1 MVKVAQTTE
10 PTIKTQDLMKQ
21 QEDFSRESKKAN
33 ETLNNIKNTETENN
47 KKSEIEKKDTLKE
60 ASKKYVDAIK
70 NSKTLN
76 DKFSLSNLI
85 TDAANIRDAKI
96 NALDSLPVIGG
107 AAKTL
112 YKTVPNAMTNMGE
125 GALKTGEGVID
136 TLNDWAD
143 AINNPL
149 TYTGSKAVYGKEKAD
164 KALEED
170 KKKQEEFIK
179 RNLVK
184 DFEDKTGYNDIR
196 DELEKDSLIKQE
208 NVGGQIAQG
217 VGGMVPALLAGQYLG
232 FAPEMTSTK
241 GLSGL
246 TKAKAIAGNLAKS
259 YASQLPTNAILGA
272 SSYGSG
278 IEEALNE
285 GATRDQARRY
295 GLANAAIEQGT
306 EYLTGGIPG
315 LGGKGGLDDVVEPLI
330 DKTGKG
336 YANAL
341 LKAGYGAFGEG
352 LEEYAG
358 AMLDPLAKKIYSDKP
373 IDWKEANKQALQ
385 AGLVGAATG
394 AILNSPSNIQD
405 IQNARNEIRNQ
416 QAQKAQETSIQPS
429 ITQNNI
435 NTQEQVET
443 TPTRQ
448 ENTQIT
454 DNITQQETNP
464 IETQQTIETP
474 KLTQQ
479 EQQELD
485 NLQNLPFEL
494 DEQQERR
501 MDELLLKQ
509 NKDLEKN
516 MSPVRDLSDVR
527 DFNEV
532 GSSKINAY
540 QYDNPEVKPYFQEV
554 AKDMLYD
561 LDNSTKGERY
571 MTEDGEIRGV
581 KRNVPNDI
589 AELLD
594 GENGVKYSYKEIEDG
609 LNAIIKDN
617 GAENKAVAKRL
628 EFYIDQRLR
637 NGYMDSIAGKIP
649 ANNEYIETLRNKNA
663 GENPNIAAEM
673 EKDEVLVFS
682 PEQERQYYKNNGMS
696 DETAKILT
704 EMPKPEKTSIRE
716 RIKDGKA
723 KFSEQLGY
731 FKRNLVDKGE
741 TIYKLGKKTK
751 NPNLYAKYDKRG
763 TTTGEANYDIGVG
776 QTNLE
781 GKKFENFTDKNGNK
795 TSMSLN
801 QIWEGID
808 PQIGNEY
815 LAHYL
820 NVDRYNQ
827 LNEDGTGKYVFGESI
842 TDKDSL
848 NRIKELE
855 KEHPEL
861 KRFGENV
868 WQYGKNQLQT
878 RVDAGQISQAQ
889 ADQFLKDTPHYVRL
903 QRNVD
908 TKTSPL
914 LEFDKNGNV
923 KVNKNLKEFKG
934 SALDILPFKESMA
947 KYTLDVR
954 NSIRDN
960 IFAQELAKTL
970 GIDANGQAVDNIDD
984 IIGQNTELLKDNG
997 DGTYSLTFFNKG
1009 VATTIPVNEGI
1020 YESLQPNKHYKFE
1033 DTLPFKGIRKF
1044 DNFRKAL
1051 LTDKNPLF
1059 LATNM
1064 MKDAFDAPLNS
1075 KYPVS
1080 FAKNY
1085 PRAIKEILTNGK
1097 YYQQYQALGG
1107 LQNTYFDNQEFQKQ
1121 GSKANPLTW
1130 IEKGNNAVEQF
1141 PRLAEFIST
1150 MEKTGDIDQAM
1161 YNAAEITTNFKRGGD
1176 WTKAANRNGVTFLN
1190 ASVQGFSKQIR
1201 NFTDIQNPRQAA
1213 QLLGKLVVLGIAPGL
1228 INDAMWDDDDEYK
1241 DLQDYQKD
1249 NYYLFKGKDGKWI
1262 RIPKGRAV
1270 SVFQSAARRTK
1281 YALKGDEKAF
1291 DGFVDFAKNQ
1301 VAPNS
1306 PFENNIFAP
1315 FSQVANNKSW
1325 SGNKI
1330 ISDSLSKRPTDEQYN
1345 EKTDEISKFIGKQIK
1360 DAPIPE
1366 NFKSP
1371 LAINYLID
1379 QYSGVIG
1386 DVGLPMITPRSS
1398 SDTSNPIKAAAKD
1411 KFSFDA
1417 VNSSKSVG
1425 TFYDTKDEI
1434 EKQKNSINAT
1444 PIDKA
1449 KNSYMTSR
1457 GMALSDLYKEQRE
1470 IQNSNLSKEEKYR
1483 QAKEKQKE
1491 INKFAKE
1498 TVENVNN
1505 YEQSDY
1511 YVKIG
1516 DSYYKR
1522 IVKDGKETYEKDN
1535 SKKRPTSEYALYDY
1549 FREKYYKSKESD

>member
-1 MVKVAQTTE
+1 MVKVAQTVE
-10 PTIKTQDLMKQ
+10 PTVKVAQTNFKNAENDLNLAQ
-21 QEDFSRESKKAN
+21 SRYETALAN
-33 ETLNNIKNTETENN
+33 ELKKTGKDYRIKFDDFTKNKISYQTKEQDKENATPKIEKIPIQEANKNLQNELADVQDKFDKWKIANYENN
-47 KKSEIEKKDTLKE
+47 LAKAQSKPVTL
-60 ASKKYVDAIK
+60 
-70 NSKTLN
+70 
-76 DKFSLSNLI
+76 
-85 TDAANIRDAKI
+85 
-96 NALDSLPVIGG
+96 
-107 AAKTL
+107 
-112 YKTVPNAMTNMGE
+112 
-125 GALKTGEGVID
+125 
-136 TLNDWAD
+136 W
-143 AINNPL
+143 
-149 TYTGSKAVYGKEKAD
+149 
-164 KALEED
+164 
-170 KKKQEEFIK
+170 
-179 RNLVK
+179 
-184 DFEDKTGYNDIR
+184 DKTGGNVTRALQDLVSPLTQGEAYEMKDEKGNKTYLPSYNELRQQKVQSSYGDNLIGKAAKLGGDITY
-196 DELEKDSLIKQE
+196 
-208 NVGGQIAQG
+208 GG
-217 VGGMVPALLAGQYLG
+217 
-232 FAPEMTSTK
+232 TK
-241 GLSGL
+241 
-246 TKAKAIAGNLAKS
+246 
-259 YASQLPTNAILGA
+259 ILGA
-272 SSYGSG
+272 SG
-278 IEEALNE
+278 IDA
-285 GATRDQARRY
+285 
-295 GLANAAIEQGT
+295 
-306 EYLTGGIPG
+306 LTGGIG
-315 LGGKGGLDDVVEPLI
+315 GKALYWTDMATDNYKNVKNQGATNKQALANTAIATGTEFLTEKLLGGLAGRLTGGEASTVENAVSKAVSKVVSNPQAAKLI
-330 DKTGKG
+330 GSMTS
-336 YANAL
+336 
-341 LKAGYGAFGEG
+341 EG
-352 LEEYAG
+352 LEEFTQEYIG
-358 AMLDPLAKKIYSDKP
+358 ALNDKITLGKDTNLEDLIKDSLYS
-373 IDWKEANKQALQ
+373 
-385 AGLVGAATG
+385 GLVGAGTAG
-394 AILNSPSNIQD
+394 AVEGGINSINVARPSFNQNNQPIQS
-405 IQNARNEIRNQ
+405 
-416 QAQKAQETSIQPS
+416 QETPIQAP

-435 NTQEQVET
+435 NAQEQVET
-443 TPTRQ
+443 TPIRQ
-448 ENTQIT
+448 ENEQI
-454 DNITQQETNP
+454 IPQQVQTRVEP
-464 IETQQTIETP
+464 QTIETKP
-474 KLTQQ
+474 VAKLTQQ

-485 NLQNLPFEL
+485 TLKDIPFEL

-516 MSPVRDLSDVR
+516 MSPVRALSDVR
-527 DFNEV
+527 DFQEV
-532 GSSKINAY
+532 GNKKVNAY

-561 LDNSTKGERY
+561 LGNSTKGERY
-571 MTEDGEIRGV
+571 MTEDGQFKGI

-663 GENPNIAAEM
+663 GENPNIPAEM
-673 EKDEVLVFS
+673 EKEEVLKFS

-704 EMPKPEKTSIRE
+704 EIPKPEKTPIGE
-716 RIKDGKA
+716 RIKEGKA
-723 KFSEQLGY
+723 KISEQLGY
-731 FKRNLVDKGE
+731 FKRNLVDIGE

-781 GKKFENFTDKNGNK
+781 GKRFENFTDKNGNK

-827 LNEDGTGKYVFGESI
+827 LNEDGIGKYVFGESI

-934 SALDILPFKESMA
+934 STLDILPFKESMA
-947 KYTLDVR
+947 QYTLDVR

-1033 DTLPFKGIRKF
+1033 ETLPFKGIRKF
-1044 DNFRKAL
+1044 DNFRKGL
-1051 LTDKNPLF
+1051 LTDKNPMF

-1075 KYPVS
+1075 KYPAS

-1085 PRAIKEILTNGK
+1085 PRAIKEILTNGE

-1107 LQNTYFDNQEFQKQ
+1107 LQNTYFENQEFQKQ

-1150 MEKTGDIDQAM
+1150 MEKTGDVDQAM

-1262 RIPKGRAV
+1262 RIPKGRAI

-1315 FSQVANNKSW
+1315 LSQVSNNKSW

-1330 ISDSLSKRPTDEQYN
+1330 ISDSLSKRPTEEQYN
-1345 EKTDEISKFIGKQIK
+1345 EKTDEISKWIGKQVK

-1417 VNSSKSVG
+1417 ANSSKSVG
-1425 TFYDTKDEI
+1425 NFYDKKDEI
-1434 EKQKNSINAT
+1434 EKQKNSIKAT

-1457 GMALSDLYKEQRE
+1457 SMELSELYKKQKD
-1470 IQNSNLSKEEKYR
+1470 IQNSNLSKEEKYN
-1483 QAKEKQKE
+1483 QSKEIQKQ

-1498 TVENVNN
+1498 TIENVDNI
-1505 YEQSDY
+1505 EKEEY
-1511 YVKIG
+1511 YIKIG

-1522 IVKDGKETYEKDN
+1522 VIKNGEETYVKDT
-1535 SKKRPTSEYALYDY
+1535 SKKRPTEEYALYDY
-1549 FREKYYKSKESD
+1549 FRDKYYKSKESD

>member
-1 MVKVAQTTE
+1 MVQVAQTVEPTVKVAQTNFKNAENDLNLAQSRYETALANE
-10 PTIKTQDLMKQ
+10 LKKTGKDYRIKFDDFTKNKISYQTKEQDKENATPKIEKIPIQEANKNLQNELADVQDKFDKWKIANYENNLAKAQSKPVTLWDKTGGNVTRALQDLVSPLTQGEAYEMKDEKGNKTYLPSYNELRQ
-21 QEDFSRESKKAN
+21 QEVQSSYGDNLIGKAAKFGGDVVYGGTKILGTTALDAVTGGIGGKALYWTDMATDNYKKVKNEGYSDKQAIAN
-33 ETLNNIKNTETENN
+33 TAIATGTEFLTE
-47 KKSEIEKKDTLKE
+47 KLLGGLAGRLTGGE
-60 ASKKYVDAIK
+60 ASAVEDA
-70 NSKTLN
+70 
-76 DKFSLSNLI
+76 
-85 TDAANIRDAKI
+85 
-96 NALDSLPVIGG
+96 V
-107 AAKTL
+107 
-112 YKTVPNAMTNMGE
+112 
-125 GALKTGEGVID
+125 
-136 TLNDWAD
+136 
-143 AINNPL
+143 
-149 TYTGSKAVYGKEKAD
+149 SKAVSKVVSNPQAAK
-164 KALEED
+164 
-170 KKKQEEFIK
+170 
-179 RNLVK
+179 
-184 DFEDKTGYNDIR
+184 
-196 DELEKDSLIKQE
+196 LI
-208 NVGGQIAQG
+208 GS
-217 VGGMVPALLAGQYLG
+217 
-232 FAPEMTSTK
+232 MTS
-241 GLSGL
+241 
-246 TKAKAIAGNLAKS
+246 
-259 YASQLPTNAILGA
+259 
-272 SSYGSG
+272 
-278 IEEALNE
+278 
-285 GATRDQARRY
+285 
-295 GLANAAIEQGT
+295 
-306 EYLTGGIPG
+306 
-315 LGGKGGLDDVVEPLI
+315 
-330 DKTGKG
+330 
-336 YANAL
+336 
-341 LKAGYGAFGEG
+341 EG
-352 LEEYAG
+352 LEEFTQEYIG
-358 AMLDPLAKKIYSDKP
+358 ALNDKITLGKDTNLEDLVKDSLYS
-373 IDWKEANKQALQ
+373 
-385 AGLVGAATG
+385 GLVGAGTAG
-394 AILNSPSNIQD
+394 VVEGGINSINVARPSFN
-405 IQNARNEIRNQ
+405 QNNQPIRS
-416 QAQKAQETSIQPS
+416 QETPIQAP

-435 NTQEQVET
+435 NVQEQVET
-443 TPTRQ
+443 APRRQ
-448 ENTQIT
+448 ENEQI
-454 DNITQQETNP
+454 IPQQVQTRVEP
-464 IETQQTIETP
+464 QTIETKP
-474 KLTQQ
+474 VAKLTQQ
-479 EQQELD
+479 EQQELN
-485 NLQNLPFEL
+485 NLQNFPFEL

-527 DFNEV
+527 DFSEV
-532 GSSKINAY
+532 GSPKINAY

-571 MTEDGEIRGV
+571 MTEDGQFKGI

-649 ANNEYIETLRNKNA
+649 ANSEYIETLRNKNA
-663 GENPNIAAEM
+663 GENPNIPAEM
-673 EKDEVLVFS
+673 EKEEVLKFS

-704 EMPKPEKTSIRE
+704 EMPKPEKTPIGE
-716 RIKDGKA
+716 RIKEGKA
-723 KFSEQLGY
+723 KISEQLGY

-781 GKKFENFTDKNGNK
+781 GKRFENFTDANGNK
-795 TSMSLN
+795 TTMSLN

-827 LNEDGTGKYVFGESI
+827 LNEDGIGKYVFGESI

-934 SALDILPFKESMA
+934 STLDILPFKESMA
-947 KYTLDVR
+947 QYTLDVR

-970 GIDANGQAVDNIDD
+970 GIDANGQSVDNIDD
-984 IIGQNTELLKDNG
+984 IIGQKPELLKDNG

-1020 YESLQPNKHYKFE
+1020 YESLKPNKHYKFE

-1044 DNFRKAL
+1044 DNFRKGL
-1051 LTDKNPLF
+1051 LTDKNPMF

-1075 KYPVS
+1075 KYPAS

-1085 PRAIKEILTNGK
+1085 PRAIKEILTNGE

-1107 LQNTYFDNQEFQKQ
+1107 LQNTYFENQEFQKQ

-1150 MEKTGDIDQAM
+1150 MEKTGDVDQAM

-1201 NFTDIQNPRQAA
+1201 NFTDIQNPRQAV
-1213 QLLGKLVVLGIAPGL
+1213 QLLGKIVVLGIAPGL

-1262 RIPKGRAV
+1262 RIPKGRAI

-1315 FSQVANNKSW
+1315 LSQVSNNKSW

-1330 ISDSLSKRPTDEQYN
+1330 ISDSLSKRPTEEQYN
-1345 EKTDEISKFIGKQIK
+1345 EKTDEISKWIGKQVK

-1417 VNSSKSVG
+1417 ANSSKSVG
-1425 TFYDTKDEI
+1425 NFYDKKDEI
-1434 EKQKNSINAT
+1434 EKQKNSIKAT

-1457 GMALSDLYKEQRE
+1457 SMELSELYKKQKD
-1470 IQNSNLSKEEKYR
+1470 IQNSNLSKEEKYN
-1483 QAKEKQKE
+1483 QSKEIQKQ

-1498 TVENVNN
+1498 TIENVDNI
-1505 YEQSDY
+1505 EKEEY
-1511 YVKIG
+1511 YIKIG

-1522 IVKDGKETYEKDN
+1522 VIKNGEETYVKDT
-1535 SKKRPTSEYALYDY
+1535 SKKRPTEEYALYDY
-1549 FREKYYKSKESD
+1549 FRDKYYKSKESD

>member
-1 MVKVAQTTE
+1 MVKVAQTVE
-10 PTIKTQDLMKQ
+10 PTVKVAQTNFKNAENDLNLAQSRYETALANELKKTGKDYRIKFDDFTKNKISYQTKEQDKENATPKIEKIPIQEANKNLQNELADVQDKFDKWKIANYENNLAKAQSKPVTLWDKTGGNVTRALQDLVSPLTQGEAYEMKDEKGNKTYLPSYNELRQ
-21 QEDFSRESKKAN
+21 QEVQSSYGDNLIGKAAKLGGDVVYGGTKIAGAAALDAVTGGIGGKALYWTDMATDNYKKVKNEGYSDKQALAN
-33 ETLNNIKNTETENN
+33 TAIATGTEFLTE
-47 KKSEIEKKDTLKE
+47 KLLGGLAGRLTGGE
-60 ASKKYVDAIK
+60 ASTVE
-70 NSKTLN
+70 
-76 DKFSLSNLI
+76 
-85 TDAANIRDAKI
+85 
-96 NALDSLPVIGG
+96 NAV
-107 AAKTL
+107 
-112 YKTVPNAMTNMGE
+112 
-125 GALKTGEGVID
+125 
-136 TLNDWAD
+136 
-143 AINNPL
+143 
-149 TYTGSKAVYGKEKAD
+149 SKAVSKVVSNPQAAK
-164 KALEED
+164 
-170 KKKQEEFIK
+170 
-179 RNLVK
+179 
-184 DFEDKTGYNDIR
+184 
-196 DELEKDSLIKQE
+196 LI
-208 NVGGQIAQG
+208 GS
-217 VGGMVPALLAGQYLG
+217 
-232 FAPEMTSTK
+232 MTS
-241 GLSGL
+241 
-246 TKAKAIAGNLAKS
+246 
-259 YASQLPTNAILGA
+259 
-272 SSYGSG
+272 
-278 IEEALNE
+278 
-285 GATRDQARRY
+285 
-295 GLANAAIEQGT
+295 
-306 EYLTGGIPG
+306 
-315 LGGKGGLDDVVEPLI
+315 
-330 DKTGKG
+330 
-336 YANAL
+336 
-341 LKAGYGAFGEG
+341 EG
-352 LEEYAG
+352 LEEFTQEYIG
-358 AMLDPLAKKIYSDKP
+358 ALNDKITLGKDTNLEDLIKDSLYS
-373 IDWKEANKQALQ
+373 
-385 AGLVGAATG
+385 GLVGAGTAG
-394 AILNSPSNIQD
+394 AVEGGINSINVARPSFNQNNQPIQS
-405 IQNARNEIRNQ
+405 
-416 QAQKAQETSIQPS
+416 QETPIQAP

-435 NTQEQVET
+435 NAQEQVET
-443 TPTRQ
+443 APRRQ
-448 ENTQIT
+448 ENEQI
-454 DNITQQETNP
+454 IPQQVQTRVEP
-464 IETQQTIETP
+464 QTIETKP
-474 KLTQQ
+474 VETQQNNINATQKLENRVSGNKLLDAQDFINEVKDVGANVDDNGYVTVYHQTTPENAKKILDSGRMSSKEQAVFFSTSQNASQSDGRGSTKLEFKIPAEELELDDIFSDNADVKINLNGKKDIDVSKYLVRNNNIPVETSKLTQQ

-485 NLQNLPFEL
+485 
-494 DEQQERR
+494 
-501 MDELLLKQ
+501 
-509 NKDLEKN
+509 
-516 MSPVRDLSDVR
+516 
-527 DFNEV
+527 
-532 GSSKINAY
+532 
-540 QYDNPEVKPYFQEV
+540 
-554 AKDMLYD
+554 
-561 LDNSTKGERY
+561 
-571 MTEDGEIRGV
+571 
-581 KRNVPNDI
+581 
-589 AELLD
+589 
-594 GENGVKYSYKEIEDG
+594 
-609 LNAIIKDN
+609 
-617 GAENKAVAKRL
+617 
-628 EFYIDQRLR
+628 
-637 NGYMDSIAGKIP
+637 
-649 ANNEYIETLRNKNA
+649 TLRNKNA
-663 GENPNIAAEM
+663 GENPNIPAEM
-673 EKDEVLVFS
+673 EKEEVLKFS

-704 EMPKPEKTSIRE
+704 EIPKPEKTPIGE
-716 RIKDGKA
+716 RIKEGKA
-723 KFSEQLGY
+723 KISEQLGY
-731 FKRNLVDKGE
+731 FKRNLVDIGE

-781 GKKFENFTDKNGNK
+781 GKRFENFTDKNGNK

-827 LNEDGTGKYVFGESI
+827 LNEDGIGKYVFGESI

-868 WQYGKNQLQT
+868 WQYGRNQLQT

-889 ADQFLKDTPHYVRL
+889 ADQFLRDTPHYVRL

-914 LEFDKNGNV
+914 LEFDKNGNA

-934 SALDILPFKESMA
+934 STLDILPFKESMA
-947 KYTLDVR
+947 QYTFDVR

-1033 DTLPFKGIRKF
+1033 ETLPFKGIRKF
-1044 DNFRKAL
+1044 DNFRKGL
-1051 LTDKNPLF
+1051 LTDKNPMF

-1075 KYPVS
+1075 KYPAS

-1085 PRAIKEILTNGK
+1085 PRAIKEILTNGE

-1107 LQNTYFDNQEFQKQ
+1107 LQNTYFENQEFQKQ

-1150 MEKTGDIDQAM
+1150 MEKTGDVDQAM

-1213 QLLGKLVVLGIAPGL
+1213 QLLGKIVVLGIAPGL

-1262 RIPKGRAV
+1262 RIPKGRAI

-1315 FSQVANNKSW
+1315 LSQVSNNKSW

-1330 ISDSLSKRPTDEQYN
+1330 ISDSLSKRPTEEQYN
-1345 EKTDEISKFIGKQIK
+1345 EKTDEISKWIGKQVK

-1417 VNSSKSVG
+1417 ANSSKSVG
-1425 TFYDTKDEI
+1425 NFYDKKDEI
-1434 EKQKNSINAT
+1434 EKQKNSIKAT

-1457 GMALSDLYKEQRE
+1457 SMELSELYKKQKD
-1470 IQNSNLSKEEKYR
+1470 IQNSNLSKEEKYN
-1483 QAKEKQKE
+1483 QSKEIQKQ

-1498 TVENVNN
+1498 TIENVDNI
-1505 YEQSDY
+1505 EKEEY
-1511 YVKIG
+1511 YIKIG

-1522 IVKDGKETYEKDN
+1522 VIKNGEETYVKDT
-1535 SKKRPTSEYALYDY
+1535 SKKRPTEEYALYDY
-1549 FREKYYKSKESD
+1549 FRDKYYKSKESD

>member
-1 MVKVAQTTE
+1 MVKVAQTVE
-10 PTIKTQDLMKQ
+10 PTVKVAQTNFKNAENDLNLAQSRYETALANELKKTGKDYRIKFDDFTKNKISYQTKEQDKENATPKIEKIPIQEANKNLQNELADVQDKFDKWKIANYENNLAKAQSKPVTLWDKTGGNVTRALQDLVSPLTQGEAYEMKDEKGNKTYLPSYNELRQ
-21 QEDFSRESKKAN
+21 QEVQSSYGDNLIGKAAKLGGDITYGGTKIAGAAALDAVTGGIGGKALYWTDMATDNYKKVKNEGYSDKQAIAN
-33 ETLNNIKNTETENN
+33 TAIATGTEFLTE
-47 KKSEIEKKDTLKE
+47 KLLGGLAGRLTGGE
-60 ASKKYVDAIK
+60 ASAVEDA
-70 NSKTLN
+70 
-76 DKFSLSNLI
+76 
-85 TDAANIRDAKI
+85 
-96 NALDSLPVIGG
+96 V
-107 AAKTL
+107 
-112 YKTVPNAMTNMGE
+112 
-125 GALKTGEGVID
+125 
-136 TLNDWAD
+136 
-143 AINNPL
+143 
-149 TYTGSKAVYGKEKAD
+149 SKAVSKVVSNPQAAK
-164 KALEED
+164 
-170 KKKQEEFIK
+170 
-179 RNLVK
+179 
-184 DFEDKTGYNDIR
+184 
-196 DELEKDSLIKQE
+196 LI
-208 NVGGQIAQG
+208 GS
-217 VGGMVPALLAGQYLG
+217 
-232 FAPEMTSTK
+232 MTS
-241 GLSGL
+241 
-246 TKAKAIAGNLAKS
+246 
-259 YASQLPTNAILGA
+259 
-272 SSYGSG
+272 
-278 IEEALNE
+278 
-285 GATRDQARRY
+285 
-295 GLANAAIEQGT
+295 
-306 EYLTGGIPG
+306 
-315 LGGKGGLDDVVEPLI
+315 
-330 DKTGKG
+330 
-336 YANAL
+336 
-341 LKAGYGAFGEG
+341 EG
-352 LEEYAG
+352 LEEFTQEYIG
-358 AMLDPLAKKIYSDKP
+358 ALNDKITLGKDTNLEDLVKDSLYS
-373 IDWKEANKQALQ
+373 
-385 AGLVGAATG
+385 GLVGAGTAG
-394 AILNSPSNIQD
+394 AVEGGINSINVARPSFN
-405 IQNARNEIRNQ
+405 QNNQPIRS
-416 QAQKAQETSIQPS
+416 QETPIQAP

-435 NTQEQVET
+435 NAQEQVET
-443 TPTRQ
+443 APRRQ
-448 ENTQIT
+448 ENGQIT
-454 DNITQQETNP
+454 PQQVQTRVEP
-464 IETQQTIETP
+464 QTIETKP
-474 KLTQQ
+474 VAKLTQQ
-479 EQQELD
+479 EQQELNTLKD
-485 NLQNLPFEL
+485 SPFEL

-527 DFNEV
+527 DFSEV

-571 MTEDGEIRGV
+571 MTEDGQFKGI

-663 GENPNIAAEM
+663 GENPNIPAEM
-673 EKDEVLVFS
+673 EKEEVLKFS

-704 EMPKPEKTSIRE
+704 EMPKPEKTPIGE
-716 RIKDGKA
+716 RIKEGKA

-781 GKKFENFTDKNGNK
+781 GKRFENFTDKNGNK

-820 NVDRYNQ
+820 NVDRYKQVNQ
-827 LNEDGTGKYVFGESI
+827 KGRDIQDAFQKQIDEGKITQEYADKVIKENEGNKYVFGPSI

-868 WQYGKNQLQT
+868 WQYGRNQLQT

-889 ADQFLKDTPHYVRL
+889 ADQFLRDTPHYVRL

-934 SALDILPFKESMA
+934 STLDILPFKESMA
-947 KYTLDVR
+947 QYTFDVR

-984 IIGQNTELLKDNG
+984 IFGQNTELLKDNG

-1033 DTLPFKGIRKF
+1033 GTLPFKGIRKF
-1044 DNFRKAL
+1044 DNFRKGL
-1051 LTDKNPLF
+1051 LTDKNPMF

-1075 KYPVS
+1075 KYPAS

-1085 PRAIKEILTNGK
+1085 PRAIKEILTNGE

-1107 LQNTYFDNQEFQKQ
+1107 LQNTYFENQEFQKQ

-1150 MEKTGDIDQAM
+1150 MEKTGDVDQAM

-1262 RIPKGRAV
+1262 RIPKGRAI

-1315 FSQVANNKSW
+1315 LSQVSNNKSW

-1330 ISDSLSKRPTDEQYN
+1330 ISDSLSKRPTEEQYN
-1345 EKTDEISKFIGKQIK
+1345 EKTDEISKWIGKQVK

-1417 VNSSKSVG
+1417 ANSSKSVG
-1425 TFYDTKDEI
+1425 NFYDKKDEI
-1434 EKQKNSINAT
+1434 EKQKNSIKAT

-1457 GMALSDLYKEQRE
+1457 SMELSELYKKQKD
-1470 IQNSNLSKEEKYR
+1470 IQNSNLSKEEKYN
-1483 QAKEKQKE
+1483 QSKEIQKQ

-1498 TVENVNN
+1498 TIENVDNI
-1505 YEQSDY
+1505 EKEEY
-1511 YVKIG
+1511 YIKIG

-1522 IVKDGKETYEKDN
+1522 VIKNGEETYVKDT
-1535 SKKRPTSEYALYDY
+1535 SKKRPTEEYALYDY
-1549 FREKYYKSKESD
+1549 FRDKYYKSKESD

>member
-1 MVKVAQTTE
+1 MVKVAQTVE
-10 PTIKTQDLMKQ
+10 PTVKVAQTNFKNAENDLNLAQ
-21 QEDFSRESKKAN
+21 SRYETALAN
-33 ETLNNIKNTETENN
+33 ELKKTGKDYRIKFDDFTKNKISYQTKEQDKENATPKIEKIPIQEANKNLQNELADVQDKFDKWKIANYENN
-47 KKSEIEKKDTLKE
+47 LAKAQSKPVTL
-60 ASKKYVDAIK
+60 
-70 NSKTLN
+70 
-76 DKFSLSNLI
+76 
-85 TDAANIRDAKI
+85 
-96 NALDSLPVIGG
+96 
-107 AAKTL
+107 
-112 YKTVPNAMTNMGE
+112 
-125 GALKTGEGVID
+125 
-136 TLNDWAD
+136 W
-143 AINNPL
+143 
-149 TYTGSKAVYGKEKAD
+149 
-164 KALEED
+164 
-170 KKKQEEFIK
+170 
-179 RNLVK
+179 
-184 DFEDKTGYNDIR
+184 DKTGGNVTRALQDLVSPLTQGEAYEMKDEKGNKTYLPSYNELRQQEVQSSYGDNLIGKAAKLGGDITY
-196 DELEKDSLIKQE
+196 
-208 NVGGQIAQG
+208 GG
-217 VGGMVPALLAGQYLG
+217 
-232 FAPEMTSTK
+232 TK
-241 GLSGL
+241 
-246 TKAKAIAGNLAKS
+246 
-259 YASQLPTNAILGA
+259 ILGA
-272 SSYGSG
+272 SG
-278 IEEALNE
+278 IDA
-285 GATRDQARRY
+285 
-295 GLANAAIEQGT
+295 
-306 EYLTGGIPG
+306 LTGGIG
-315 LGGKGGLDDVVEPLI
+315 GKALYWTDMATDNYKKVKNEGYSDKQALANTAIATGTEFLTEKLLGGLAGRLTGGEASTVENAVSKAVSKVVSNPQAAKLI
-330 DKTGKG
+330 GSMTS
-336 YANAL
+336 
-341 LKAGYGAFGEG
+341 EG
-352 LEEYAG
+352 LEEFTQEYIG
-358 AMLDPLAKKIYSDKP
+358 ALNDKITLGKDTNLEDLVKDSLYS
-373 IDWKEANKQALQ
+373 
-385 AGLVGAATG
+385 GLVGAGTAG
-394 AILNSPSNIQD
+394 AVEGGINSINVARPSFNQNNQPIQS
-405 IQNARNEIRNQ
+405 
-416 QAQKAQETSIQPS
+416 QETPIQAP

-435 NTQEQVET
+435 NAQEQVET
-443 TPTRQ
+443 APTRQ
-448 ENTQIT
+448 ENGQIT
-454 DNITQQETNP
+454 PQQVQTRVEP
-464 IETQQTIETP
+464 QTIETKP
-474 KLTQQ
+474 VAKLTQQ

-485 NLQNLPFEL
+485 TLKDIPFEL
-494 DEQQERR
+494 DDQQERR

-571 MTEDGEIRGV
+571 MTEDGQFKGI

-663 GENPNIAAEM
+663 GENPNIPAEM
-673 EKDEVLVFS
+673 EKEEVLKFS

-704 EMPKPEKTSIRE
+704 EIPKPEKTPIGE
-716 RIKDGKA
+716 RIKEGKA
-723 KFSEQLGY
+723 KISEQFGY

-781 GKKFENFTDKNGNK
+781 GKRFENFTDKNGNK

-889 ADQFLKDTPHYVRL
+889 ADRFLRDTPHYVRL

-914 LEFDKNGNV
+914 LEFDKNGNA

-934 SALDILPFKESMA
+934 STLDILPFKESMA
-947 KYTLDVR
+947 QYTLDVR

-984 IIGQNTELLKDNG
+984 IIGQNPELLKDNG

-1033 DTLPFKGIRKF
+1033 ETLPFKGIRKF
-1044 DNFRKAL
+1044 DNFRKGL
-1051 LTDKNPLF
+1051 LTDKNPMF

-1075 KYPVS
+1075 KYPAS

-1085 PRAIKEILTNGK
+1085 PRAIKEILTNGE

-1107 LQNTYFDNQEFQKQ
+1107 LQNTYFENQEFQKQ

-1141 PRLAEFIST
+1141 QDLQSLYQQW
-1150 MEKTGDIDQAM
+1150 K
-1161 YNAAEITTNFKRGGD
+1161 
-1176 WTKAANRNGVTFLN
+1176 
-1190 ASVQGFSKQIR
+1190 
-1201 NFTDIQNPRQAA
+1201 
-1213 QLLGKLVVLGIAPGL
+1213 KLV
-1228 INDAMWDDDDEYK
+1228 M
-1241 DLQDYQKD
+1241 
-1249 NYYLFKGKDGKWI
+1249 
-1262 RIPKGRAV
+1262 
-1270 SVFQSAARRTK
+1270 
-1281 YALKGDEKAF
+1281 
-1291 DGFVDFAKNQ
+1291 
-1301 VAPNS
+1301 
-1306 PFENNIFAP
+1306 
-1315 FSQVANNKSW
+1315 
-1325 SGNKI
+1325 
-1330 ISDSLSKRPTDEQYN
+1330 
-1345 EKTDEISKFIGKQIK
+1345 
-1360 DAPIPE
+1360 
-1366 NFKSP
+1366 
-1371 LAINYLID
+1371 
-1379 QYSGVIG
+1379 
-1386 DVGLPMITPRSS
+1386 
-1398 SDTSNPIKAAAKD
+1398 
-1411 KFSFDA
+1411 
-1417 VNSSKSVG
+1417 
-1425 TFYDTKDEI
+1425 
-1434 EKQKNSINAT
+1434 
-1444 PIDKA
+1444 
-1449 KNSYMTSR
+1449 
-1457 GMALSDLYKEQRE
+1457 
-1470 IQNSNLSKEEKYR
+1470 
-1483 QAKEKQKE
+1483 
-1491 INKFAKE
+1491 
-1498 TVENVNN
+1498 
-1505 YEQSDY
+1505 
-1511 YVKIG
+1511 
-1516 DSYYKR
+1516 
-1522 IVKDGKETYEKDN
+1522 
-1535 SKKRPTSEYALYDY
+1535 
-1549 FREKYYKSKESD
+1549 

>member
-1 MVKVAQTTE
+1 MVKVAQTVE
-10 PTIKTQDLMKQ
+10 PTVKVAQTNFKNAENDLNLAQSRYETALANELKKTGKDYRIKFDDFTKNKISYQTKEQDKENATPKIEKIPIQEANKNLQNELADVQDKFDKWKIANYENNLAKAQSKPVTLWDKTGGNVTRALQDLVSPLTQSEAYEMKDEKGNKTYLPSYNELRQ
-21 QEDFSRESKKAN
+21 QEVQSSYGDNLIGKAAKLGGDITYGGTKILGAAALDAVTGGIGGKALYWTDMATDNYKKVKNEGYSDKQAIAN
-33 ETLNNIKNTETENN
+33 TAIATGTEFLTE
-47 KKSEIEKKDTLKE
+47 KLLGGLAGRLTGGE
-60 ASKKYVDAIK
+60 ASAVEDA
-70 NSKTLN
+70 
-76 DKFSLSNLI
+76 
-85 TDAANIRDAKI
+85 
-96 NALDSLPVIGG
+96 V
-107 AAKTL
+107 
-112 YKTVPNAMTNMGE
+112 
-125 GALKTGEGVID
+125 
-136 TLNDWAD
+136 
-143 AINNPL
+143 
-149 TYTGSKAVYGKEKAD
+149 SKAVSKVVSNPQAAK
-164 KALEED
+164 
-170 KKKQEEFIK
+170 
-179 RNLVK
+179 
-184 DFEDKTGYNDIR
+184 
-196 DELEKDSLIKQE
+196 LI
-208 NVGGQIAQG
+208 GS
-217 VGGMVPALLAGQYLG
+217 
-232 FAPEMTSTK
+232 MTS
-241 GLSGL
+241 
-246 TKAKAIAGNLAKS
+246 
-259 YASQLPTNAILGA
+259 
-272 SSYGSG
+272 
-278 IEEALNE
+278 
-285 GATRDQARRY
+285 
-295 GLANAAIEQGT
+295 
-306 EYLTGGIPG
+306 
-315 LGGKGGLDDVVEPLI
+315 
-330 DKTGKG
+330 
-336 YANAL
+336 
-341 LKAGYGAFGEG
+341 EG
-352 LEEYAG
+352 LEEFTQEYIG
-358 AMLDPLAKKIYSDKP
+358 ALNDKITLGKDTNLEDLIKDSLYS
-373 IDWKEANKQALQ
+373 
-385 AGLVGAATG
+385 GLVGAGTAG
-394 AILNSPSNIQD
+394 AVEGGINSINVARPSFNQNNQP
-405 IQNARNEIRNQ
+405 IQN
-416 QAQKAQETSIQPS
+416 QETPIQAP

-443 TPTRQ
+443 APTRQ
-448 ENTQIT
+448 ENGQIIPQQVQT
-454 DNITQQETNP
+454 RVEPQTTETKPVEIPKVNQQIDNKQKQLEIINQNNPMQDEYHTGIRNENDIKTFDEAIQDDESFVWGDYSKKDAERDLQKGTVTVYSSKP
-464 IETQQTIETP
+464 IEQGAFVSTSQNQARDYAGGGKIYSQEVPINDVAWINGDEGQYAKIENNNIPVETS

-485 NLQNLPFEL
+485 
-494 DEQQERR
+494 
-501 MDELLLKQ
+501 
-509 NKDLEKN
+509 
-516 MSPVRDLSDVR
+516 
-527 DFNEV
+527 
-532 GSSKINAY
+532 
-540 QYDNPEVKPYFQEV
+540 
-554 AKDMLYD
+554 
-561 LDNSTKGERY
+561 
-571 MTEDGEIRGV
+571 
-581 KRNVPNDI
+581 
-589 AELLD
+589 
-594 GENGVKYSYKEIEDG
+594 
-609 LNAIIKDN
+609 
-617 GAENKAVAKRL
+617 
-628 EFYIDQRLR
+628 
-637 NGYMDSIAGKIP
+637 
-649 ANNEYIETLRNKNA
+649 TLRNKNA
-663 GENPNIAAEM
+663 GENPNIPAEM
-673 EKDEVLVFS
+673 EKEEALKFS

-716 RIKDGKA
+716 RIKEGKA

-781 GKKFENFTDKNGNK
+781 GKRFENFTDKNGNK

-820 NVDRYNQ
+820 NVDRYKQVNQ
-827 LNEDGTGKYVFGESI
+827 KGRDIQDAFQKQIDEGKITQEYADKVIKENEGNKYVFGPSI

-868 WQYGKNQLQT
+868 WQYGRNQLQT

-889 ADQFLKDTPHYVRL
+889 ADRFLRDTPHYVRL

-934 SALDILPFKESMA
+934 STLDILPFKESMA
-947 KYTLDVR
+947 QYTFDVR

-984 IIGQNTELLKDNG
+984 IFGQNTELLKDNG

-1033 DTLPFKGIRKF
+1033 GTLPFKGIRKF
-1044 DNFRKAL
+1044 DNFRKGL
-1051 LTDKNPLF
+1051 LTDKNPMF

-1075 KYPVS
+1075 KYPAS

-1085 PRAIKEILTNGK
+1085 PRAIKEILTNGE

-1107 LQNTYFDNQEFQKQ
+1107 LQNTYFENQEFQKQ

-1150 MEKTGDIDQAM
+1150 MEKTGDVDQAM

-1262 RIPKGRAV
+1262 RIPKGRAI

-1315 FSQVANNKSW
+1315 LSQVSNNKSW

-1330 ISDSLSKRPTDEQYN
+1330 ISDSLSKRPTEEQYN
-1345 EKTDEISKFIGKQIK
+1345 EKTDEISKWIGKQVK
-1360 DAPIPE
+1360 DAPMPE

-1417 VNSSKSVG
+1417 ANSSKSVG
-1425 TFYDTKDEI
+1425 NFYDKKDEI
-1434 EKQKNSINAT
+1434 EKQKNSIKAT

-1457 GMALSDLYKEQRE
+1457 SMELSELYKKQKD
-1470 IQNSNLSKEEKYR
+1470 IQNSNLSKEEKYN
-1483 QAKEKQKE
+1483 QSKEIQKQ

-1498 TVENVNN
+1498 TIENVDNI
-1505 YEQSDY
+1505 EKEEY
-1511 YVKIG
+1511 YIKIG

-1522 IVKDGKETYEKDN
+1522 VIKNGEETYVKDT
-1535 SKKRPTSEYALYDY
+1535 SKKRPTEEYALYDY
-1549 FREKYYKSKESD
+1549 FRDKYYKSKESD

>member
-1 MVKVAQTTE
+1 MVKVTQTVE
-10 PTIKTQDLMKQ
+10 PTIKTQDLTNKKEDFSKDKNNKVNDKQ
-21 QEDFSRESKKAN
+21 QEKKEIIINKPEQRKFSAESKNDKSTFN
-33 ETLNNIKNTETENN
+33 DIDKQSPKQENN
-47 KKSEIEKKDTLKE
+47 KKVRNPL
-60 ASKKYVDAIK
+60 VLLG
-70 NSKTLN
+70 KTLG
-76 DKFSLSNLI
+76 
-85 TDAANIRDAKI
+85 NI
-96 NALDSLPVIGG
+96 S
-107 AAKTL
+107 
-112 YKTVPNAMTNMGE
+112 TNMGE
-125 GALKTGEGVID
+125 GALKTGEGVLD
-136 TLNDWAD
+136 TLNDWTD

-149 TYTGSKAVYGKEKAD
+149 TYLGNKSVYGKEKAD
-164 KALEED
+164 KALKED

-179 RNLVK
+179 RDLVK
-184 DFEDKTGYNDIR
+184 DFEDLTGYSDVKK
-196 DELEKDSLIKQE
+196 DWEKDSLVKSE
-208 NVGGQIAQG
+208 NLGGQVAQG
-217 VGGMVPALLAGQYLG
+217 VGGMVPSLLAGQYLG
-232 FAPEMTSTK
+232 LTPEMTSTK

-246 TKAKAIAGNLAKS
+246 TKAKAIAGNVAKS
-259 YASQLPTNAILGA
+259 YVSQLPSNAILGA

-278 IEEALNE
+278 LEEALNE
-285 GATRDQARRY
+285 GATREQARRY
-295 GLANAAIEQGT
+295 GLTNAAIEQGT
-306 EYLTGGIPG
+306 EYLTGGLPG

-341 LKAGYGAFGEG
+341 LKAGYGALGEG
-352 LEEYAG
+352 LEETAG
-358 AMLDPLAKKIYSDKP
+358 TYLDALAKKGILGKDINWK
-373 IDWKEANKQALQ
+373 DVNKEALQ
-385 AGLVGAATG
+385 SGLVGAATG
-394 AILNSPSNIQD
+394 AILNSPSSIQD

-416 QAQKAQETSIQPS
+416 QAQRVQETPVQPS

-435 NTQEQVET
+435 NTQEQIET

-448 ENTQIT
+448 ENEQIT
-454 DNITQQETNP
+454 PQQAQTRVEP
-464 IETQQTIETP
+464 QTIETKP
-474 KLTQQ
+474 VEIQQNNINTTQKLENRVSGDKLLDAQDFINEVKDVGANVDDNGYVTVYHQTTPENAKKILNSGKMSSKEQAVFFSTSQNASQSDGRGSIKLEFKIPAEELELDDIFSDNADVKINLNGKEDIDVSKYLVENNNTPVETSKLTQQ
-479 EQQELD
+479 EQQEL
-485 NLQNLPFEL
+485 
-494 DEQQERR
+494 
-501 MDELLLKQ
+501 
-509 NKDLEKN
+509 
-516 MSPVRDLSDVR
+516 
-527 DFNEV
+527 
-532 GSSKINAY
+532 
-540 QYDNPEVKPYFQEV
+540 
-554 AKDMLYD
+554 
-561 LDNSTKGERY
+561 
-571 MTEDGEIRGV
+571 
-581 KRNVPNDI
+581 
-589 AELLD
+589 
-594 GENGVKYSYKEIEDG
+594 
-609 LNAIIKDN
+609 
-617 GAENKAVAKRL
+617 
-628 EFYIDQRLR
+628 
-637 NGYMDSIAGKIP
+637 
-649 ANNEYIETLRNKNA
+649 ETLRNKNA
-663 GENPNIAAEM
+663 GENPNIPAEI
-673 EKDEVLVFS
+673 EKEEVLKFS

-704 EMPKPEKTSIRE
+704 EIPKPEKTPIRD
-716 RIKDGKA
+716 RIKEGKA

-781 GKKFENFTDKNGNK
+781 GKRFENFTDKNGNK

-934 SALDILPFKESMA
+934 STLDILPFKESMA
-947 KYTLDVR
+947 QYTLDVR

-970 GIDANGQAVDNIDD
+970 GIDANGQTVDNIDD
-984 IIGQNTELLKDNG
+984 IIGQNPELLKDNG

-1044 DNFRKAL
+1044 DNFRKGL

-1176 WTKAANRNGVTFLN
+1176 WTKSANRNGVTFLN

-1213 QLLGKLVVLGIAPGL
+1213 QLLGKIIALGIAPGL

-1241 DLQDYQKD
+1241 ELQDYQKD

-1262 RIPKGRAV
+1262 RIPKGRAI

-1315 FSQVANNKSW
+1315 LSQVSNNKSW

-1330 ISDSLSKRPTDEQYN
+1330 ISDSLSKRPTEEQYN
-1345 EKTDEISKFIGKQIK
+1345 EKTDEISKWIGKQVK
-1360 DAPIPE
+1360 NAPIPE

-1417 VNSSKSVG
+1417 ANSSKSVG
-1425 TFYDTKDEI
+1425 NFYDKKDEI
-1434 EKQKNSINAT
+1434 EKQKNSIKAT

-1457 GMALSDLYKEQRE
+1457 SMELSELYKKQKD
-1470 IQNSNLSKEEKYR
+1470 IQNSNLSKEEKYN
-1483 QAKEKQKE
+1483 QSKEIQKQ

-1498 TVENVNN
+1498 TIDNVDNI
-1505 YEQSDY
+1505 EKEEY
-1511 YVKIG
+1511 YIKIG
-1516 DSYYKR
+1516 DTYYKR
-1522 IVKDGKETYEKDN
+1522 VIKNGEETYVKDT
-1535 SKKRPTSEYALYDY
+1535 SKKRPTEEYALYDY
-1549 FREKYYKSKESD
+1549 FRDKYYKSKESD

>member
-1 MVKVAQTTE
+1 MAKKKIEKVREIVNYDKNGNIVTQKLTGETGGYTRETTPALVKAAQDE
-10 PTIKTQDLMKQ
+10 TIKTVEPTVKTDVKT
-21 QEDFSRESKKAN
+21 A
-33 ETLNNIKNTETENN
+33 LNNSAVKKYGFNLSNAITDLANLNEALENEKEAIPVVGKLFKAKNIA
-47 KKSEIEKKDTLKE
+47 KKS
-60 ASKKYVDAIK
+60 
-70 NSKTLN
+70 
-76 DKFSLSNLI
+76 I
-85 TDAANIRDAKI
+85 T
-96 NALDSLPVIGG
+96 
-107 AAKTL
+107 
-112 YKTVPNAMTNMGE
+112 NAMTNMGE
-125 GALKTGEGVID
+125 GALKTGEGVLD

-149 TYTGSKAVYGKEKAD
+149 TYTGNKAVYGKEKAD
-164 KALEED
+164 KALKENQ
-170 KKKQEEFIK
+170 KKQEEFIK
-179 RNLVK
+179 RNLVQ
-184 DFEDKTGYNDIR
+184 DFQDKTGYSDIR
-196 DELEKDSLIKQE
+196 NDLEKDSLVKQD
-208 NVGGQIAQG
+208 NFGGQIAQG
-217 VGGMVPALLAGQYLG
+217 IGGMVPALLAGQYLG
-232 FAPEMTSTK
+232 FTPEMTSTK

-246 TKAKAIAGNLAKS
+246 TKAKAVAGNLAKS
-259 YASQLPTNAILGA
+259 YASQLPSNTILGA

-278 IEEALNE
+278 LEEALNE
-285 GATRDQARRY
+285 GATREQARKY
-295 GLANAAIEQGT
+295 GLANTAIEQGT

-330 DKTGKG
+330 DKNSRG

-352 LEEYAG
+352 LEEYTG

-373 IDWKEANKQALQ
+373 IDWKETNKQALQ

-394 AILNSPSNIQD
+394 AILNSPSSIQD
-405 IQNARNEIRNQ
+405 VQNAKNEIRNQ
-416 QAQKAQETSIQPS
+416 QAQRVQETPVQPS

-435 NTQEQVET
+435 NTQEQIET

-448 ENTQIT
+448 ENEQI
-454 DNITQQETNP
+454 N
-464 IETQQTIETP
+464 TQQTQTRVEPQTVETKP
-474 KLTQQ
+474 VAKLTQQ

-485 NLQNLPFEL
+485 TLKDLPFEL

-532 GSSKINAY
+532 GSKKVNAY

-561 LDNSTKGERY
+561 LGNSTKGERY
-571 MTEDGEIRGV
+571 MTEDGQFKGV

-663 GENPNIAAEM
+663 GENPNIPAEM
-673 EKDEVLVFS
+673 EKEEVLKFS

-704 EMPKPEKTSIRE
+704 EMPKPEKTPIGE
-716 RIKDGKA
+716 RIKEGKA
-723 KFSEQLGY
+723 KISEQLGY

-781 GKKFENFTDKNGNK
+781 GKRFENFTDKNGNK

-934 SALDILPFKESMA
+934 STLDIFPFKESMA
-947 KYTLDVR
+947 QYTLDVR

-970 GIDANGQAVDNIDD
+970 GIDANGQSVDNIDD
-984 IIGQNTELLKDNG
+984 IIGQNPELLKDNG

-1044 DNFRKAL
+1044 DNFRKGL

-1075 KYPVS
+1075 KYPIS

-1241 DLQDYQKD
+1241 ELQDYQKD

-1262 RIPKGRAV
+1262 RIPKGRAI

-1315 FSQVANNKSW
+1315 LSQVSNNKSW

-1330 ISDSLSKRPTDEQYN
+1330 ISDSLSKRPTEEQYN
-1345 EKTDEISKFIGKQIK
+1345 EKTDEISKWIGKQVK

-1398 SDTSNPIKAAAKD
+1398 SDTDNPIKAAAKD
-1411 KFSFDA
+1411 KFIFDA
-1417 VNSSKSVG
+1417 ANSSKSVG
-1425 TFYDTKDEI
+1425 NFYDKKDEI
-1434 EKQKNSINAT
+1434 EKQKNSIKAT
-1444 PIDKA
+1444 PIDKV

-1457 GMALSDLYKEQRE
+1457 SMELSELYKKQKD
-1470 IQNSNLSKEEKYR
+1470 IQNSNLSKEEKYN
-1483 QAKEKQKE
+1483 QSKEIQKQ

-1498 TVENVNN
+1498 TVENVDNI
-1505 YEQSDY
+1505 EKEEY
-1511 YVKIG
+1511 YIKIG
-1516 DSYYKR
+1516 DTYYKR
-1522 IVKDGKETYEKDN
+1522 VIKNGEETYVKDT
-1535 SKKRPTSEYALYDY
+1535 SKKRPTEEYALYDY
-1549 FREKYYKSKESD
+1549 FRDKYYKSKESD

>member
-1 MVKVAQTTE
+1 MARLGFVDTEGNIFHINQNPDNSVLRKKKKKEETVPAMVQVAQTVEPTVKVAQTNFKNAE
-10 PTIKTQDLMKQ
+10 NDLNLAQ
-21 QEDFSRESKKAN
+21 SRYETALAN
-33 ETLNNIKNTETENN
+33 ELKKTGKDYRIKFDDFTKNKISYQTKEQDKENATPKIEKIPIQEANKNLQNELADVQDKFDKWKIANYENN
-47 KKSEIEKKDTLKE
+47 LAKAQSKPVTL
-60 ASKKYVDAIK
+60 
-70 NSKTLN
+70 
-76 DKFSLSNLI
+76 
-85 TDAANIRDAKI
+85 
-96 NALDSLPVIGG
+96 
-107 AAKTL
+107 
-112 YKTVPNAMTNMGE
+112 
-125 GALKTGEGVID
+125 
-136 TLNDWAD
+136 W
-143 AINNPL
+143 
-149 TYTGSKAVYGKEKAD
+149 
-164 KALEED
+164 
-170 KKKQEEFIK
+170 
-179 RNLVK
+179 
-184 DFEDKTGYNDIR
+184 DKTGGNVTRALQDLVSPLTQGEAYEMKDEKGNKTYLPSYN
-196 DELEKDSLIKQE
+196 ELRQQKVQ
-208 NVGGQIAQG
+208 
-217 VGGMVPALLAGQYLG
+217 
-232 FAPEMTSTK
+232 
-241 GLSGL
+241 
-246 TKAKAIAGNLAKS
+246 
-259 YASQLPTNAILGA
+259 
-272 SSYGSG
+272 SSYGDNLIG
-278 IEEALNE
+278 KAAKFGGDVVYGGTKIAGAAALD
-285 GATRDQARRY
+285 AV
-295 GLANAAIEQGT
+295 
-306 EYLTGGIPG
+306 TGG
-315 LGGKGGLDDVVEPLI
+315 LGGKALYWTDMATDNYKNVKNQGYSNKQAIANTAIATGTEFLTEKLLGGLSKQLTGGEASAVEDAVSKAVSKVVSNPQAAKLI
-330 DKTGKG
+330 GSMTS
-336 YANAL
+336 
-341 LKAGYGAFGEG
+341 EG
-352 LEEYAG
+352 LEEFTQEYIG
-358 AMLDPLAKKIYSDKP
+358 ALNDKITLGKDTNLEDLVKDSIYS
-373 IDWKEANKQALQ
+373 
-385 AGLVGAATG
+385 GLVGAGTAG
-394 AILNSPSNIQD
+394 IVEGGINSINVSRPSFNQNNQPIQS
-405 IQNARNEIRNQ
+405 
-416 QAQKAQETSIQPS
+416 QETPIQAP

-443 TPTRQ
+443 KPTIEENNQIKAQQLNQIEQDIKTGTITPEQGQVALQQTQTRV
-448 ENTQIT
+448 EP
-454 DNITQQETNP
+454 E
-464 IETQQTIETP
+464 TIETKP
-474 KLTQQ
+474 VEIQQNNINATQKLENRVSGDKLLDAQDFINEVKDVGANVDDNGYVTVYHQTTPENAKKILNSGRMSSKEQAVFFSTSQNASQSDGRGSTKLEFKIPAEELELDDIFSDNADVKINLNGKKDIDVSKYLVRNNNIPVETSKLTQQ

-485 NLQNLPFEL
+485 
-494 DEQQERR
+494 
-501 MDELLLKQ
+501 
-509 NKDLEKN
+509 
-516 MSPVRDLSDVR
+516 
-527 DFNEV
+527 
-532 GSSKINAY
+532 
-540 QYDNPEVKPYFQEV
+540 
-554 AKDMLYD
+554 
-561 LDNSTKGERY
+561 
-571 MTEDGEIRGV
+571 
-581 KRNVPNDI
+581 
-589 AELLD
+589 
-594 GENGVKYSYKEIEDG
+594 
-609 LNAIIKDN
+609 
-617 GAENKAVAKRL
+617 
-628 EFYIDQRLR
+628 
-637 NGYMDSIAGKIP
+637 
-649 ANNEYIETLRNKNA
+649 TLRNKNA
-663 GENPNIAAEM
+663 GENPNIPAEM
-673 EKDEVLVFS
+673 EKEEVLKFS

-704 EMPKPEKTSIRE
+704 EIPKPEKTPIGE
-716 RIKDGKA
+716 RIKEGKA
-723 KFSEQLGY
+723 KISEQLGY
-731 FKRNLVDKGE
+731 FKRNLVDIGE

-781 GKKFENFTDKNGNK
+781 GKRFENFTDKNGNK

-827 LNEDGTGKYVFGESI
+827 LNEDGIGKYVFGESI

-934 SALDILPFKESMA
+934 STLDILPFKESMA
-947 KYTLDVR
+947 QYTLDVR

-1033 DTLPFKGIRKF
+1033 ETLPFKGIRKF
-1044 DNFRKAL
+1044 DNFRKGL
-1051 LTDKNPLF
+1051 LTDKNPMF

-1075 KYPVS
+1075 KYPAS

-1085 PRAIKEILTNGK
+1085 PRAIKEILTNGE

-1107 LQNTYFDNQEFQKQ
+1107 LQNTYFENQEFQKQ

-1150 MEKTGDIDQAM
+1150 MEKTGDVDQAM

-1262 RIPKGRAV
+1262 RIPKGRAI

-1315 FSQVANNKSW
+1315 LSQVSNNKSW

-1330 ISDSLSKRPTDEQYN
+1330 ISDSLSKRPTEEQYN
-1345 EKTDEISKFIGKQIK
+1345 EKTDEISKWIGKQVK

-1417 VNSSKSVG
+1417 ANSSKSVG
-1425 TFYDTKDEI
+1425 NFYDKKDEI
-1434 EKQKNSINAT
+1434 EKQKNSIKAT

-1457 GMALSDLYKEQRE
+1457 SMELSELYKKQKD
-1470 IQNSNLSKEEKYR
+1470 IQNSNLSKEEKYN
-1483 QAKEKQKE
+1483 QSKEIQKQ

-1498 TVENVNN
+1498 TIENVDNI
-1505 YEQSDY
+1505 EKEEY
-1511 YVKIG
+1511 YIKIG

-1522 IVKDGKETYEKDN
+1522 VIKNGEETYVKDT
-1535 SKKRPTSEYALYDY
+1535 SKKRPTEEYALYDY
-1549 FREKYYKSKESD
+1549 FRDKYYKSKESD